1 MKKFCIHI
9 GIGLAVFV
17 LSHFSLEIFIAA
29 LDWLDKDKIVG
40 TSWLGLATWELA
52 IGTAVIF
59 VLWIISLFGLPCRWH
74 SRFRGAAAWYFRGI
88 LGLSGGL
95 VAVAVPGFISMWF
108 YQHGIWPVGIIF
120 RLGEVAAAIGVLIG
134 SAYWIFGM
142 VYGMFIPQEQDGHV
156 SEGFAEHQEEHSALT
171 TKGWVIWFIFC
182 VSLVGVLSA
191 GVGYLALKYSPE
203 AAPKT
208 ETDQAQLEDCAVAVV
223 GYLHFSASD
232 DPRDA
237 ATKKE
242 LKEMVQAYAIQDYD
256 TASLD
261 KICSLVDDS
270 LRFELCLE
278 KDLVEHIKRKELRRA
293 DKTCKFEISDGTRR
307 AFDALPSNL
316 RAVQIVNIESA
327 ERLNEQPF
335 DPPRDWQAQVH
346 KEKVRVW
353 AIYRQVYSELL
364 GRPMPPLED

>member
-17 LSHFSLEIFIAA
+17 LSYFSPKLLIAA
-29 LDWLDKDKIVG
+29 LDWLDKSKIAG
-40 TSWLGLATWELA
+40 ASWLGLATWELA
-52 IGTAVIF
+52 IGTVVIF

-74 SRFRGAAAWYFRGI
+74 SRFRGAAAWYVSGI
-88 LGLSGGL
+88 LGLPGGL
-95 VAVAVPGFISMWF
+95 AAVAVPGFISTWL
-108 YQHGIWPVGIIF
+108 YQNGIWPVGMIF
-120 RLGEVAAAIGVLIG
+120 RLVEIAAAIGVLG
-134 SAYWIFGM
+134 GLAYWVFGM

-156 SEGFAEHQEEHSALT
+156 SEGFAGHQEEHSALT
-171 TKGWVIWFIFC
+171 TKGWIAWFMFC
-182 VSLVGVLSA
+182 ISLIGVLSA
-191 GVGYLALKYSPE
+191 GVGYFALKYSPE
-203 AAPKT
+203 VAPKT
-208 ETDQAQLEDCAVAVV
+208 ETDRAQIEDCAVAVV

-256 TASLD
+256 TASLNE
-261 KICSLVDDS
+261 ICSLVDNS
-270 LRFELCLE
+270 LRFELCLAN
-278 KDLVEHIKRKELRRA
+278 DLVEYMKRKELRRA
-293 DKTCKFEISDGTRR
+293 DKTYKFEISDGTRR

-353 AIYRQVYSELL
+353 AIYRQTYSELL
-364 GRPMPPLED
+364 GRPMPPPED